1 MLNLKVRMRN
11 KTFWI
16 TLIPAVIV
24 MVQTLCSVCGYSID
38 LGDLGNK
45 LLGLVDTAFI
55 ILGVL
60 GVINDPTTEGIAD
73 SEQALT
79 YEHPKKWGE

>member
-1 MLNLKVRMRN
+1 MNLKVRMRN

-24 MVQTLCSVCGYSID
+24 MVQTMFSVCGYNID

-45 LLGLVDTAFI
+45 LLGLVDAVFVA
-55 ILGVL
+55 LGVL
-60 GVINDPTTEGIAD
+60 GVVNDPTTHGLGD

-79 YEHPKKWGE
+79 YERPKKRGE